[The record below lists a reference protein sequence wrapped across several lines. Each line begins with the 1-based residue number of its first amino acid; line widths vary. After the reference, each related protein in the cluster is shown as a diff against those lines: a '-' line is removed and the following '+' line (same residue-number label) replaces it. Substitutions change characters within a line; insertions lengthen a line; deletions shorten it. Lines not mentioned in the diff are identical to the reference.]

1 MLLISC
7 RKNFTGT
14 TDLSDFDAFREILN
28 PQLKPFTTLTE
39 QQFLARTANK
49 KCLVLVHGYR
59 NEASAAVKAYRK
71 LVDSAK
77 AAGILFDEVVGYLW
91 PGGWSVLSFHAAVIR
106 ANWSGKRFE
115 KNLLSLGA
123 AGATVDIQTHSLGAR
138 VAMEA
143 LDRGSARARNVQL
156 TAPAIDNESV
166 EHTEIYEDGVRA
178 CSALYVFHSKNDKV
192 LKRAYRIG
200 DFPEFDRA
208 LGYKGPQHPK
218 RILANSRI
226 VDCQDVVTDHG
237 GYRDT
242 PEYYDY
248 WKQEFDGGASPQ
260 FVRLKKKQ

>member
-14 TDLSDFDAFREILN
+14 TDLSDFDEFREILK

-59 NEASAAVKAYRK
+59 NEAAAAVKAYWTLADR
-71 LVDSAK
+71 AK
-77 AAGILFDEVVGYLW
+77 AAGIVFDEVVGYLW
-91 PGGWSVLSFHAAVIR
+91 PGGWSVFSFHAAVIR

-115 KNLLSLGA
+115 RNLLALA
-123 AGATVDIQTHSLGAR
+123 KAGATVDVQTHSLGAR

-143 LDRGSARARNVQL
+143 LDRGQARARNVHL
-156 TAPAIDNESV
+156 TAPAIDNESI
-166 EHTEIYEDGVRA
+166 EQTEIYEDGVRA
-178 CSALYVFHSKNDKV
+178 CSSLYIFHSKNDKV

-218 RILANSRI
+218 KILPNTKI
-226 VDCQDVVTDHG
+226 IDCQDVVTDHG
-237 GYRDT
+237 GYRDS
-242 PEYYDY
+242 PEYYAY
-248 WKQEFDGGASPQ
+248 WKQEFSGAASAQ
-260 FVRLKKKQ
+260 FTRLKKQQ